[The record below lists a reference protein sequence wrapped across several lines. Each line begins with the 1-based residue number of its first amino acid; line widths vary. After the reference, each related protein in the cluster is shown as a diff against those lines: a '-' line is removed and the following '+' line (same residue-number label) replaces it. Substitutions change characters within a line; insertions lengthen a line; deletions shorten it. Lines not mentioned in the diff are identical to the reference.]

1 MVLWDVYYATG
12 FDINI
17 LTFILKYTE
26 ILILILLFCLF
37 IFLNK

>member
-1 MVLWDVYYATG
+1 MVLWDIYYATG

-26 ILILILLFCLF
+26 ILILLLCLF
-37 IFLNK
+37 IYF